1 MQLYVINHEV
11 SEALKCS
18 SCHVPVK
25 RKALLKFFRFSS
37 EGMLVAQDDAG
48 YIRVYNLENNTWT
61 SVIVEG
67 VEDTRRIWL
76 LGMHNFQLVYWRT
89 SELNP
94 DPVVFPRLP
103 VKTSRL
109 GASIAL

>member
-1 MQLYVINHEV
+1 MPI
-11 SEALKCS
+11 
-18 SCHVPVK
+18 K
-25 RKALLKFFRFSS
+25 RKALLKYFRFSN
-37 EGMLVAQDDAG
+37 EGMLVTHDDAG

-76 LGMHNFQLVYWRT
+76 LGMQNYQIVYWKT

-94 DPVVFPRLP
+94 DPEVFPRLP

-109 GASIAL
+109 GTNIAT